1 MAGKFVYKARAAA
14 DWSARSDQKAGGFIG
29 IFQPFVSVFSV
40 QKSDN
45 YIRLLPPTW
54 ADAVHYGFDVWVHY
68 GVGPQN
74 ATVLCLAKHNRGRCP
89 ICEAHAVAEANGRE
103 DAKSLRAGRRVVAW
117 IMDLRDDKVK
127 TPKAFSMPWSLD
139 RDITKICKDKDTG
152 EVYAIDHPEE
162 GYNVG
167 FDREGEVPMVKYV
180 GLQLARRP
188 SAVDDAALNFIVELP
203 IPSILIWRSYEEVVA
218 LFEGAGPSESP
229 KTEPAPQALVAESP
243 ARQVAPRTVVTSG
256 PGTVSG
262 YRPDLVAAAQAE
274 APQAETIVEEVAA
287 DFCDKTFNFKGQRFG
302 CEYALGHDGECSFER
317 ELGPAEP
324 TPKPTP
330 APAPTPVAR
339 PVVARPVAPTP
350 SPAARPMAT
359 PAASPAPAPN
369 DRLAAMRNRFT
380 GNK

>member
-1 MAGKFVYKARAAA
+1 MAGKFIYKARAAS
-14 DWSARSDQKAGGFIG
+14 DWSARSDQKAGGYIG
-29 IFQPFVSVFSV
+29 IFQSFVSVFSV

-54 ADAVHYGFDVWVHY
+54 PDAVHYGFDVWVHY

-89 ICEAHAVAEANGRE
+89 ICEAHAVAEAAGRE

-117 IMDLRDDKVK
+117 ILDLRDDKVK
-127 TPKAFSMPWSLD
+127 TPKVFSMPWSLD

-152 EVYAIDHPEE
+152 EVYAIDDPEE

-188 SAVDDAALNFIVELP
+188 STVDEAALDFIVEHP
-203 IPSILIWRSYEEVVA
+203 IPDIFTWRSYDEVVA
-218 LFEGAGPSESP
+218 LFEGAGPSETP
-229 KTEPAPQALVAESP
+229 KAEPEVAAEPP
-243 ARQVAPRTVVTSG
+243 AKVAAPRTVVTNG

-274 APQAETIVEEVAA
+274 AVQVVETVEEVSA
-287 DFCDKTFNFKGQRFG
+287 DFCDKTFNFKGQKFG
-302 CEYALGHDGECSFER
+302 CEYAIGHDGECSFER
-317 ELGPAEP
+317 ELGPIVEA
-324 TPKPTP
+324 PKPAPTP
-330 APAPTPVAR
+330 APRA
-339 PVVARPVAPTP
+339 VVARPVAA
-350 SPAARPMAT
+350 PAARPVTTPT
-359 PAASPAPAPN
+359 PAASPAPAVN
-369 DRLAAMRNRFT
+369 DRLASMRNRF
-380 GNK
+380 GANK